1 MKITKKN
8 TAIIISANIKDLGYR
23 WLALRELIY
32 FYRENYNIFIALLLR
47 GVDQDFD
54 NVDLKINKEYREC
67 FTKEKDWN
75 YLIDKIPESIQYVFF
90 SDADCI
96 EVKGQKL
103 LEKSIRE
110 LENNQLDG
118 LQCFSDILYLSE
130 YATHKYYEN
139 REIINDFNHKKSATN
154 GGYAAGGL
162 LLFRKDWIKKVRFID
177 YCWLGAGDTLNMAM
191 FVPTLLD
198 ENFVK
203 GWNRELIEDIEERI
217 AGGVRFGGIQGTMI
231 HLFHRSQA
239 NEFHKLR
246 RMFYGQ
252 TARKNINLNEKVGF
266 PNIEFA
272 DQLPIYKKYIKKDM
286 TIGELIRLFH
296 TLREND
302 DYKNPFFLHEDTGTV
317 IASDTYPIKPINKN
331 DISNQTTI

>member
-8 TAIIISANIKDLGYR
+8 TAIIISATFKDFGYR
-23 WLALRELIY
+23 FLALQEVINY
-32 FYRENYNIFIALLLR
+32 YKSNYNIFIALVVR
-47 GVDQDFD
+47 GERYDFE
-54 NVDLKINKEYREC
+54 VDLQVNKKYKKC

-75 YLIDKIPESIQYVFF
+75 YLLGKIPKSIKYVFF
-90 SDADCI
+90 SDADCFPARDQGLI
-96 EVKGQKL
+96 EN
-103 LEKSIRE
+103 SIKE
-110 LENNQLDG
+110 LVDNDFDG
-118 LQCFSDILYLSE
+118 LQCFSDILYLSD
-130 YATHKYYEN
+130 YATQKYYMN
-139 REIINDFNHKKSATN
+139 KEIVNDYRVKKSAID

-162 LLFRKDWIKKVRFID
+162 LLFRRDWIDKVKFID
-177 YCWLGAGDTLNMAM
+177 YCWLGVGDTLNMAM

-252 TARKNINLNEKVGF
+252 TARKNIDVEKKLGD
-266 PNIEFA
+266 PYIEFA
-272 DQLPIYKKYIKKDM
+272 DQWQMYKKYIRKDM
-286 TIGELIRLFH
+286 KIIDLINLFH
-296 TLREND
+296 DLREGEVLR
-302 DYKNPFFLHEDTGTV
+302 PHFLIHNENKGPV
-317 IASDTYPIKPINKN
+317 VMSDTYPLKVIKKN
-331 DISNQTTI
+331 EIPN